1 MFARLLE
8 MKVKKG
14 QVRELCNVIE
24 AKGLPILRKYPGF
37 LDSLA
42 LVPEETP
49 DSVVAMSFWT
59 TREAEEKYRT
69 ESYRTVAELYQ
80 PFLEG
85 SIHVRG
91 GSVPVGMASLVAKAK
106 AAKL

>member
-8 MKVKKG
+8 MKAKKG
-14 QVRELCNVIE
+14 QAGELCNVIE
-24 AKGLPILRKYPGF
+24 AKGLPILKKYSGF
-37 LDSLA
+37 LEVLA
-42 LVPEETP
+42 LVPQETP
-49 DSVVAMSFWT
+49 DTVVAMSFWT
-59 TREAEEKYRT
+59 DRESAEKYRT

-85 SIHVRG
+85 AIQVRG
-91 GSVPVGMASLVAKAK
+91 GDVPVGMASLAAKAK